1 MLQHILNADY
11 NETVDAVRQQ
21 TPDDWRIPFA
31 LHGYGVWNY
40 FTENC
45 LYWSVV
51 GDDAL
56 IPLQLVRTENDQRFY
71 AASE

>member
-21 TPDDWRIPFA
+21 TPDDWRIPSGMVCGA
-31 LHGYGVWNY
+31 WNY

-45 LYWSVV
+45 QYWGVV

-56 IPLQLVRTENDQRFY
+56 LPVNLVRTVGDHRFY
-71 AASE
+71 TASE